1 MDRRP
6 PFGFFLKGLAGLVIL
21 FGVTFL
27 MTPRPELTALRAFIG
42 VGIALVCAK
51 MLLRHF
57 NIDWPRRRG

>member
-1 MDRRP
+1 MHQRP
-6 PFGFFLKGLAGLVIL
+6 PVSFFLKGLAGLVIL
-21 FGVTFL
+21 LGLTLFI
-27 MTPRPELTALRAFIG
+27 TPRPELTALQAFIG

>member
-1 MDRRP
+1 MHERP
-6 PFGFFLKGLAGLVIL
+6 PLSFFVKGLVGLVIL
-21 FGVTFL
+21 LGVTLF

-51 MLLRHF
+51 MLFRHF